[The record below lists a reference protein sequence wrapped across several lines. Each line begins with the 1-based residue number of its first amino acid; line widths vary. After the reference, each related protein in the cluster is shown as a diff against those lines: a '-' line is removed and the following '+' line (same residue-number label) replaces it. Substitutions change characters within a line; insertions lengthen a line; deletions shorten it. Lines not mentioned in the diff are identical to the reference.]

1 MRETLDI
8 VDRAYLIFEGKVVT
22 QGTKDFLINDPV
34 ARRVYLGES
43 FQM

>member
-1 MRETLDI
+1 VE
-8 VDRAYLIFEGKVVT
+8 T